1 MTEDNSWRTPSFR
14 QNVVAKINEAI
25 QTSGMNTSKSS
36 IEMENHVFVKARNK
50 DEYLSFVARLI
61 LHVREMNT
69 KNKMQG
75 SGGGGDVSNAGGM
88 PDPINALQNLASQG
102 SRPQQQMMGMGGPQ
116 GGPMGGP
123 GGPQGNNIPAS
134 NLLQTLTQ
142 NERNMPSTLGFLL
155 ELIASTNY
163 A

>member
-1 MTEDNSWRTPSFR
+1 MNIHS
-14 QNVVAKINEAI
+14 
-25 QTSGMNTSKSS
+25 SGHS
-36 IEMENHVFVKARNK
+36 V
-50 DEYLSFVARLI
+50 D
-61 LHVREMNT
+61 T

-123 GGPQGNNIPAS
+123 GGPQGSNIPAS

-142 NERNMPSTLGFLL
+142 VC
-155 ELIASTNY
+155 IASIDCRGDLNSKWASGCKY
-163 A
+163 PELQAL